1 MKGWPPERVEELR
14 ILAATNMP
22 ASAIAAQLGVGHM
35 GLLISAA
42 RAGIPVVAYTAEE
55 QAARVARKKAVD
67 CAKYQRFRKRHGMPI
82 TSEIK
87 SAIAPITVRPGTS
100 RTSAV
105 YRNQLPGIDPEMSKD
120 RLRAIIAQAVRNTAE
135 MAI

>member
-22 ASAIAAQLGVGHM
+22 ASAIAAKLGVGHM
-35 GLLISAA
+35 GTLIAA
-42 RAGIPVVAYTAEE
+42 AKAGIAVVAYTPEE
-55 QAARVARKKAVD
+55 MAVRVARKKSVD
-67 CAKYQRFRKRHGMPI
+67 CAKYQRWRKRHGMPI
-82 TSEIK
+82 TP
-87 SAIAPITVRPGTS
+87 ATAPIIVRPGTS

-120 RLRAIIAQAVRNTAE
+120 RLRAIIAEACRNTAE
-135 MAI
+135 MQINA